1 MAEKRDKRGLGRGL
15 SSLLGDPGPAAVPP
29 EPDQGPA
36 AAGSE
41 LPLAS
46 IRPNPH
52 QPRTDIDPAA
62 LAALADSIR
71 SNGLLQ
77 PLVVRSVGDH
87 YELIAGERRWRA
99 AQEAGLTYVAA
110 VVREAG
116 EIDRL
121 RLALIENVVREDLNA
136 VELANACATLI
147 DDFGQTQE
155 EIGRTLGR
163 SRPAVSNLIRLLEL
177 PDDVQE
183 MIASGDLSEGH
194 GRAVLGAEGTARRRR
209 VAQEAVERGLSVRAT
224 EALARPGAPSRPPR
238 GTREQPPSEVTD
250 AATEAFGT
258 AFDVPVKV
266 RQSARGPVVV
276 ELRFDDEFALNRALR
291 RLS

>member
-1 MAEKRDKRGLGRGL
+1 
-15 SSLLGDPGPAAVPP
+15 LLGDPGQVAAPP
-29 EPDQGPA
+29 EPDQATA
-36 AAGSE
+36 AVGSE

-46 IRPNPH
+46 IRPNPD
-52 QPRTDIDPAA
+52 QPRTEIDPAA

-77 PLVVRSVGDH
+77 PLMVRSVGDH

-99 AQEAGLTYVAA
+99 AREAGLTHVPA
-110 VVREAG
+110 VVREAA

-155 EIGRTLGR
+155 EVGRTLGR

-177 PDDVQE
+177 PDDVQA

-194 GRAVLGAEGTARRRR
+194 GRAILSADGTAKRRR
-209 VAQEAVERGLSVRAT
+209 VAHEAVRRDLSVRAT
-224 EALARPGAPSRPPR
+224 EALARAGGPSPESRSP
-238 GTREQPPSEVTD
+238 REQRHSALTD

-258 AFDVPVKV
+258 TFDVPVKV
-266 RQSARGPVVV
+266 RQSARGQVVV
-276 ELRFDDEFALNRALR
+276 ELRFDDETALSSALR
-291 RLS
+291 RLG